1 MFITVHRKGNPI
13 HVNIFQLGE
22 YWVWEG
28 KVTIVVCGRE
38 MAIDE
43 DLDYLELA
51 IEAVK
56 R

>member
-13 HVNIFQLGE
+13 NVNLFQLGE

-28 KVTIVVCGRE
+28 KVTIVVFGRE
-38 MAIDE
+38 MVIDE
-43 DLDYLELA
+43 DLDTLELA
-51 IEAVK
+51 IEAAQ